1 MASFTHHPIVN
12 SDKTQ
17 DLDLDVCQYYV
28 LWSYGGTM
36 TNFTSP
42 VTLNYTAQIF
52 SVFQY
57 KKFVCQTI
65 AKVILKLVEIV

>member
-28 LWSYGGTM
+28 LWSYGETM

-42 VTLNYTAQIF
+42 VTLNYTTQIF
-52 SVFQY
+52 SVFNTKNLFARQLPRL
-57 KKFVCQTI
+57 F
-65 AKVILKLVEIV
+65 